1 MYAAQIH
8 ARRTKSP
15 QPVFAN
21 QSTIFERLPAD
32 GALAEEVFTA
42 RSSLAASQPEAAL
55 MCAVLE
61 DAVDCF
67 QKQFVCATRRAKRLG
82 EEAEEWLFSDDSK
95 WAFSFLSI
103 CTALELG
110 PQYIRRGLER
120 WRERS
125 PQPHKQLA
133 YVGRAQQWRGAEMRT
148 KIRAATMTVNYLEK
162 QLQN

>member
-1 MYAAQIH
+1 MYATHMH
-8 ARRTKSP
+8 ARGNKSP

-21 QSTIFERLPAD
+21 QIYERLPAD

-42 RSSLAASQPEAAL
+42 RSSLAATQPEAAL

-103 CTALELG
+103 CTALDLG
-110 PQYIRRGLER
+110 PQYIRRGLKR
-120 WRERS
+120 WAERS

-133 YVGRAQQWRGAEMRT
+133 YVGRAQEWRGAEMRTKT

>member
-1 MYAAQIH
+1 MYATHIH
-8 ARRTKSP
+8 ARGNKSP

-21 QSTIFERLPAD
+21 QKTIYERLPAD

-103 CTALELG
+103 CTALDLG
-110 PQYIRRGLER
+110 PQYIRRGLKRLHER
-120 WRERS
+120 GQEPS
-125 PQPHKQLA
+125 HKQPA
-133 YVGRAQQWRGAEMRT
+133 YVVRAQQRLTA
-148 KIRAATMTVNYLEK
+148 
-162 QLQN
+162 

>member
-1 MYAAQIH
+1 MYATQIH
-8 ARRTKSP
+8 ARGNKSP

-21 QSTIFERLPAD
+21 QKTIYERLPAD
-32 GALAEEVFTA
+32 GALEEVFTA
-42 RSSLAASQPEAAL
+42 RSSLAATQPEAAL

-67 QKQFVCATRRAKRLG
+67 QKQFVCATRDAKRLG

-103 CTALELG
+103 CTALDLG

-125 PQPHKQLA
+125 PQPHKQPA
-133 YVGRAQQWRGAEMRT
+133 YVVRAQQRLTA
-148 KIRAATMTVNYLEK
+148 
-162 QLQN
+162 